1 MEQVSLDLM
10 EFVERN
16 ILKRYNAF
24 DAAHNINHAQ
34 RVIRGSIKLA
44 QKMGADINMAYVV
57 AAYHD
62 LGLEVERA
70 THHIESGKILKAD
83 RRLDK
88 WFSAQQIEIMRQA
101 VEDHRASASRAPR
114 NIYGKIV
121 AEADRDLEPMSVIRR
136 TIQFGLA
143 HYPEKTKEEHWD
155 RFVEHL
161 QQKYSSA
168 GYIKLW
174 ISGSDNEQNL
184 RELPTSSMTA
194 SNCDRYLNKYSC
206 HYNSTIDSTYFYEN

>member
-174 ISGSDNEQNL
+174 IAGSDNEQNL
-184 RELPTSSMTA
+184 RELRSII
-194 SNCDRYLNKYSC
+194 NDRQQLRQIFEQIFVSL
-206 HYNSTIDSTYFYEN
+206 

>member
-1 MEQVSLDLM
+1 MDQVSLDLM

-16 ILKRYNAF
+16 ILKRYNEF

-44 QKMGADINMAYVV
+44 RQMGADVNMAYVV

-83 RRLDK
+83 RRLDR
-88 WFSAQQIEIMRQA
+88 WFSAQQIEVMRQA

-121 AEADRDLEPMSVIRR
+121 AEADRDLEPESVIRR
-136 TIQFGLA
+136 TILFGLA
-143 HYPEKTKEEHWD
+143 HYPEKTKEEHWQ

-161 QQKYSSA
+161 RQKYSSA

-174 ISGSDNEQNL
+174 IAGSDNERNL
-184 RELPTSSMTA
+184 RELRGIIVDERRLRTLFE
-194 SNCDRYLNKYSC
+194 N
-206 HYNSTIDSTYFYEN
+206 YFGEYADKH

>member
-1 MEQVSLDLM
+1 MQSNVSLDIM

-24 DAAHNINHAQ
+24 DAAHNMTHVN
-34 RVIRGSIKLA
+34 RVIKASVQLA
-44 QKMGADINMAYVV
+44 RKMGADINMAYVV

-174 ISGSDNEQNL
+174 IAGSDNEQNL
-184 RELPTSSMTA
+184 RELRRIINDRQQLRRIFEQIFA
-194 SNCDRYLNKYSC
+194 SLA
-206 HYNSTIDSTYFYEN
+206 

>member
-1 MEQVSLDLM
+1 M

-24 DAAHNINHAQ
+24 DAAHNMTHVN
-34 RVIRGSIKLA
+34 RVIKASVQLA
-44 QKMGADINMAYVV
+44 RKMDINMAYVV

-174 ISGSDNEQNL
+174 IAGSDNEQNL
-184 RELPTSSMTA
+184 RELRRII
-194 SNCDRYLNKYSC
+194 NDRQQLRQIFEQIFVSL
-206 HYNSTIDSTYFYEN
+206 

>member
-44 QKMGADINMAYVV
+44 QRMGADINMAYVV

-101 VEDHRASASRAPR
+101 VEDHTVRLGA
-114 NIYGKIV
+114 
-121 AEADRDLEPMSVIRR
+121 
-136 TIQFGLA
+136 
-143 HYPEKTKEEHWD
+143 
-155 RFVEHL
+155 
-161 QQKYSSA
+161 
-168 GYIKLW
+168 
-174 ISGSDNEQNL
+174 
-184 RELPTSSMTA
+184 LPGEDQGGA
-194 SNCDRYLNKYSC
+194 LGPFR
-206 HYNSTIDSTYFYEN
+206 

>member
-44 QKMGADINMAYVV
+44 QKMGADIDMAYVV

-184 RELPTSSMTA
+184 RELRRII
-194 SNCDRYLNKYSC
+194 NDRQQLRQIFEQIFVSL
-206 HYNSTIDSTYFYEN
+206 

>member
-24 DAAHNINHAQ
+24 DSAHNINHAQ

-44 QKMGADINMAYVV
+44 QRMGADINMAYVV

-174 ISGSDNEQNL
+174 IAGSDNEQNL
-184 RELPTSSMTA
+184 RELRRII
-194 SNCDRYLNKYSC
+194 NDRQQLRQIFEQIFVSL
-206 HYNSTIDSTYFYEN
+206 

>member
-1 MEQVSLDLM
+1 MTVVDINMRVNSVKSWFL
-10 EFVERN
+10 
-16 ILKRYNAF
+16 
-24 DAAHNINHAQ
+24 AARPKTLTGAA
-34 RVIRGSIKLA
+34 VPVML
-44 QKMGADINMAYVV
+44 GADINMAYVV

-174 ISGSDNEQNL
+174 IAGSDNEQNL
-184 RELPTSSMTA
+184 RELRRII
-194 SNCDRYLNKYSC
+194 NDRQQLRQIFEQIFVSL
-206 HYNSTIDSTYFYEN
+206 